1 MVKWKICPKIWIL
14 SLVTHPC
21 VFPNLYDILFTVEHK
36 IIYQKTYQATLN
48 LVDFYGMGIFQNIF
62 FYVPQKKVS
71 HWVFV
76 VTIYNIVQL
85 NLIVVK
91 YSCST

>member
-1 MVKWKICPKIWIL
+1 MVNEKFAQNLNSVI
-14 SLVTHPC
+14 STHPC
-21 VFPNLYDILFTVEHK
+21 VFPNLYDILFTVNTNN
-36 IIYQKTYQATLN
+36 YQKTYQATLN